1 MVHVACSTHVSAC
14 KCVWQVMLA
23 STCRRLV
30 VVLAMFAIDLQDKA
44 KHATFTSKLWPKPTV
59 ARLPSTGVG
68 VAGVY
73 VCWHMKAINRP

>member
-1 MVHVACSTHVSAC
+1 M
-14 KCVWQVMLA
+14 WQVMLA
-23 STCRRLV
+23 STCRRL

-68 VAGVY
+68 VAGGLC
-73 VCWHMKAINRP
+73 VCACVCLCILGLAGT

>member
-1 MVHVACSTHVSAC
+1 M
-14 KCVWQVMLA
+14 WQVMLA

-68 VAGVY
+68 VAGGLC
-73 VCWHMKAINRP
+73 VCACVCLCILGLAGT

>member
-1 MVHVACSTHVSAC
+1 M
-14 KCVWQVMLA
+14 WQVMLA

-68 VAGVY
+68 VAGGLCVY
-73 VCWHMKAINRP
+73 VSVCVYVFLA